1 MMKRCCLLLLLGAV
15 LLLCLCHESNAQ
27 LPKKAIASAR
37 KEDVKYIKCGVCE
50 EIVKQLTR
58 QVKKKKEKIAPK
70 KLTELDIINLAENI
84 CNLKKEEAD
93 WLMFFDLV
101 EEGDKLKLVEQAEEG
116 ECNTE
121 CRTLERACQEV
132 MGDHDTDVAEFMY
145 KGNVQ
150 RAAVSKFLCKDL
162 SKACV
167 GKPPPLPKNR
177 ETGPPFSPKPSKDA
191 EMERIMRSMSDMPGA
206 PGMQMFS
213 KEELMKRRFG
223 SEDEDDDDEE
233 EEDDQADQKFTN
245 VAKEHLKKSRSA
257 SGIKEQA
264 QAVFGKL
271 KSGLKEAADALRY
284 HAGKFWRSSSVYLK
298 TKPSLPLPCHEDP
311 GLLIRTL
318 WAKEV
323 RIDIE
328 TPDRL

>member
-1 MMKRCCLLLLLGAV
+1 MMKRFCLLLLLGAV

-37 KEDVKYIKCGVCE
+37 KEDVKHIKCGVCE

-58 QVKKKKEKIAPK
+58 QVKKRKDKVAPK
-70 KLTELDIINLAENI
+70 KLTELDVIILTENI

-93 WLMFFDLV
+93 WLMFFDIV
-101 EEGDKLKLVEQAEEG
+101 EKGDKLQLVEHEEEG

-150 RAAVSKFLCKDL
+150 RAALSKFLCKDL

-177 ETGPPFSPKPSKDA
+177 EPGPPFSPKPSKDA
-191 EMERIMRSMSDMPGA
+191 EMERLMRSMSDMPGA

-223 SEDEDDDDEE
+223 SEDEDDD
-233 EEDDQADQKFTN
+233 EEDDEADQKFAD
-245 VAKEHLKKSRSA
+245 VPKEHFKDSRSA
-257 SGIKEQA
+257 VGLKEQA
-264 QAVFGKL
+264 QAIFGKL
-271 KSGLKEAADALRY
+271 KSGLKQATDAMRY
-284 HAGKFWRSSSVYLK
+284 HAGKFWYGSSGSTKEKHFTKSTPKSKSVKSSKSEL
-298 TKPSLPLPCHEDP
+298 
-311 GLLIRTL
+311 
-318 WAKEV
+318 
-323 RIDIE
+323 
-328 TPDRL
+328 